1 MKQLSLFE
9 PAQDPQ
15 PHHAHQTWQLYVDGA
30 ARGNPGPAGAGIFIK
45 KGGEAVVKQGFF
57 LGKKTNNQAE
67 YLALILGLCQ
77 VFAKAHQNDTIHIF
91 SDSELLVRQI
101 TGLYKVKDAT
111 LQRLYKR
118 ALGMLESRSYA
129 VKHVMREKNAT
140 ADAMA
145 NEGIDKKIHVPSSLQ
160 HYCDIAL

>member
-15 PHHAHQTWQLYVDGA
+15 PHHVHQTWQLYVDGA

-45 KGGEAVVKQGFF
+45 KGGEAFAKQGFF

-77 VFAKAHQNDTIHIF
+77 VFAKAHQDDKIHIF

-118 ALGMLESRSYA
+118 VLGMLESRSYT
-129 VKHVMREKNAT
+129 VKHVMREKNST

-145 NEGIDKKIHVPSSLQ
+145 NEGIDKKIPVPSSLQ
-160 HYCDIAL
+160 HHCTIAL